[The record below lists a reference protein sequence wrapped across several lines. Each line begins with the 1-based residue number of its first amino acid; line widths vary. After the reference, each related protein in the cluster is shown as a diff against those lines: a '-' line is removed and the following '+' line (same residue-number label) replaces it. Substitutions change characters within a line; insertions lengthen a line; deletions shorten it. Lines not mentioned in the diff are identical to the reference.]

1 MSKPFR
7 LPPVT
12 EIVVACPPG
21 QTLAAE
27 LRGGDVWALHWHW
40 DDQPS
45 MLGAVHSIR
54 VTRLAPEANGAF
66 AVADEAGPPL
76 AGGIGGAGER
86 VGHEHD
92 VVAAGGEGT
101 VEVIRERRAMECLAT
116 LEREWRELSEAE
128 GPVRGEHGSGGG
140 HRRRRRD
147 RPRSPLVPSWRR
159 CRWS

>member
-66 AVADEAGPPL
+66 AVADEAGTEAFL
-76 AGGIGGAGER
+76 
-86 VGHEHD
+86 D
-92 VVAAGGEGT
+92 
-101 VEVIRERRAMECLAT
+101 
-116 LEREWRELSEAE
+116 LSNTKILL
-128 GPVRGEHGSGGG
+128 H
-140 HRRRRRD
+140 
-147 RPRSPLVPSWRR
+147 
-159 CRWS
+159 